1 LRCNALNRV
10 RCLRHHSVIG
20 RCDKTGGRALN
31 GIGVVALPGCSF
43 PRQLQGIAIDHN
55 QVVANTADSLTLI
68 NILRARDGRPLQY
81 TSISR
86 ISDNVEARATGNL
99 SGLVVISGSNA
110 ATVSPGVTGSLASN
124 PNFDITIHDSQAF
137 QRGILQPIDPET
149 IKLYLRTGWRA
160 DLLTLLLVERI
171 DFVLV
176 DSSGDNTPASFAGRS
191 VRPGDV
197 ITSLNNDPVVADSAR
212 QFGSFV
218 RCFTL
223 VPPLTAEAQ
232 GIDIGRSG
240 TKDCNG
246 QTFKT
251 AGGGAV
257 TARLDA
263 DVTTVDLADPGGV
276 ALRIDGSNACI
287 MVRPVVTYRSLDGVL
302 YSFTGCVRVSEDKG
316 GTAPIHTL
324 HARPGRKEDDE
335 AFMTI
340 NKGRGGRF
348 ALSAELEGVAW
359 HIPAASCCS
368 HQIIALV
375 EQLFN
380 LNIAGSAAPL
390 STAVRVVN

>member
-1 LRCNALNRV
+1 M
-10 RCLRHHSVIG
+10 G
-20 RCDKTGGRALN
+20 RWDKTGGRALI
-31 GIGVVALPGCSF
+31 GIGMVALSGCSF

-55 QVVANTADSLTLI
+55 QVVANTADSLTLL
-68 NILRARDGRPLQY
+68 NILRARDGRPLHY

-86 ISDNVEARATGNL
+86 ISGNVEARATGNL

-176 DSSGDNTPASFAGRS
+176 DSSGNDAPVSVAGRS

-197 ITSLNNDPVVADSAR
+197 IASLNNDPVLDDSAR
-212 QFGSFV
+212 QFGGFV

-223 VPPLTAEAQ
+223 VPPLAAEAQ
-232 GIDIGRSG
+232 GIGIGRSG
-240 TKDCNG
+240 TRDCNG
-246 QTFKT
+246 QTFNT
-251 AGGGAV
+251 AGGAAV

-276 ALRIDGSNACI
+276 ALRIDGGNTRI
-287 MVRPVVTYRSLDGVL
+287 MVRPVVTFRSVDGVL
-302 YSFTGCVRVSEDKG
+302 YFLGEYARASEDKG
-316 GTAPIHTL
+316 VTAPIYTL
-324 HARPGRKEDDE
+324 YARPGRKEDDE

-348 ALSAELEGVAW
+348 DLSAELEGAAW
-359 HIPAASCCS
+359 HIPADSRRS

-380 LNIAGSAAPL
+380 LNKAGSAAPL